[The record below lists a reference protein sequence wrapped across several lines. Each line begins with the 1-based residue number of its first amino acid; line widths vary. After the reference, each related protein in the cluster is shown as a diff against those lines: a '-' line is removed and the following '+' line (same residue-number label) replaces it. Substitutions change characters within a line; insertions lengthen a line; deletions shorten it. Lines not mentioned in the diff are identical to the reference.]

1 MVTCI
6 HGGGSGR
13 ALEGYQFI
21 SHHKWTLDIEAHL
34 GNVQV
39 PDVRNLRKD
48 RFFEMGY
55 GKRAGDNTM
64 APTWPYGMIQG
75 VPHQIRQHQ

>member
-1 MVTCI
+1 
-6 HGGGSGR
+6 
-13 ALEGYQFI
+13 
-21 SHHKWTLDIEAHL
+21 
-34 GNVQV
+34 
-39 PDVRNLRKD
+39 
-48 RFFEMGY
+48 MGY